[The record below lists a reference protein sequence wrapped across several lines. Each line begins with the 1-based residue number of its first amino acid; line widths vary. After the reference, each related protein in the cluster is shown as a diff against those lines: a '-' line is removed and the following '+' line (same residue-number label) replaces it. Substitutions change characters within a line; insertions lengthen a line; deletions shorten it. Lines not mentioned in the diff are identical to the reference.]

1 MHPALPPTPTGTKR
15 DLAARRRDT
24 LARLEGDVDVWV
36 ATARGDIPH
45 LIPLSFLWDGE
56 RLLLATPDESVTA
69 RNLRATGRARLTLG
83 TTRDVVVI
91 EGTAESLPLAAV
103 APAIADRFAARTG
116 FDPRRSAARMA
127 FIWIRPR
134 RIQAWREEAEL
145 AGRELMREGVW
156 LD

>member
-1 MHPALPPTPTGTKR
+1 MSAALPRT
-15 DLAARRRDT
+15 LAERRRET
-24 LARLEGDVDVWV
+24 LARLKGDVDVWV

-45 LIPLSFLWDGE
+45 LIPLSFLWDGA
-56 RLLLATPDESVTA
+56 RLLLATPDASVTA

-103 APAIADRFAARTG
+103 AASVADAFAARTG
-116 FDPRRSAARMA
+116 FDPRQSAARMA

-134 RIQAWREEAEL
+134 RIQAWREECEL
-145 AGRELMREGVW
+145 AGRELMRDGVW

>member
-1 MHPALPPTPTGTKR
+1 MSGVR
-15 DLAARRRDT
+15 ERAARRADA
-24 LARLEGDVDVWV
+24 LARLAGDVDVWV

-45 LIPLSFLWDGE
+45 LIPLSFLWDGT

-91 EGTAESLPLAAV
+91 EGTAEPLPLGAV
-103 APAIADRFAARTG
+103 AASVADAFAARTG
-116 FDPRRSAARMA
+116 FDPRQSASRMA

-145 AGRELMREGVW
+145 AGRELMRDGVW

>member
-1 MHPALPPTPTGTKR
+1 MSAVR
-15 DLAARRRDT
+15 DRAARQADT
-24 LARLEGDVDVWV
+24 LARLERDVDVWV

-45 LIPLSFLWDGE
+45 LIPLSFLWDGA
-56 RLLLATPDESVTA
+56 RLLLATPDASVTA

-91 EGTAESLPLAAV
+91 EGTAETLPLAAV
-103 APAIADRFAARTG
+103 AASVADAFAARTG
-116 FDPRRSAARMA
+116 FDPRQSAARMA
-127 FIWIRPR
+127 FIWIQPR

>member
-1 MHPALPPTPTGTKR
+1 MSE
-15 DLAARRRDT
+15 AAPRSRAHRKQET
-24 LARLEGDVDVWV
+24 IGRLEGDVDVWV

-45 LIPLSFLWDGE
+45 LIPLSFLWDGT
-56 RLLLATPDESVTA
+56 RLLLATPDASVTA

-103 APAIADRFAARTG
+103 APAVADAFAARTA
-116 FDPRRSAARMA
+116 FDPRQSAARMA

-134 RIQAWREEAEL
+134 RIQAWREEGEL
-145 AGRELMREGVW
+145 AGRELMRDGVW